1 MVSAPG
7 AGTAADALA
16 ELGVQKAEKAGRRK
30 DTEREMERAIIQDAD
45 KTDGADRDLVH
56 GDGSTLDL
64 AKPEDLGHDD

>member
-1 MVSAPG
+1 MVSAPN

-16 ELGVQKAEKAGRRK
+16 ELSLQKAEKTGRRK

-45 KTDGADRDLVH
+45 KTCGADLGR
-56 GDGSTLDL
+56 GEGGTLGP

>member
-16 ELGVQKAEKAGRRK
+16 ELGVQKADKAGRRK

-56 GDGSTLDL
+56 GD
-64 AKPEDLGHDD
+64 